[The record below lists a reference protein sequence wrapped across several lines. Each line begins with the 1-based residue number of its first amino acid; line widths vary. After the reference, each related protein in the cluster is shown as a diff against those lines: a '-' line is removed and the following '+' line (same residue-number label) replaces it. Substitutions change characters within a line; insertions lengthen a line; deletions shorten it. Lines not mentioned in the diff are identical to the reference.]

1 MSERKF
7 CWQRDY
13 LRNPTPCF
21 KQAGNRPCE
30 AVDCLIDER
39 VQELQVKGVFVNH
52 DLIQL
57 FAHSCCRLS
66 SLSRDK
72 HEFRERLVSNRPSFP
87 RLQ

>member
-30 AVDCLIDER
+30 AVDCLIDKR
-39 VQELQVKGVFVNH
+39 VQELQVKGALVNH
-52 DLIQL
+52 DLIQI
-57 FAHSCCRLS
+57 FAHSRCRLS

-72 HEFRERLVSNRPSFP
+72 HEFRKRLASNRSSFS